1 MTDGEYQATFFIR
14 KKKKKKKK
22 THKSWDI
29 SSLHLF
35 GINFLFFWLCRSW
48 RTDWKWN
55 SRHWIRGGSFT
66 ADAFVTETCILQ
78 AQPITWPLLNPPKFT
93 EAATLIFSFT
103 YNKCGG
109 APVGGAAAAEA
120 TQSRSLTGRIR
131 CVLHCRLV
139 SWNTLLQSTWV
150 RLNSDSAIVHVGT
163 LWISFFCLYTKIS
176 L

>member
-35 GINFLFFWLCRSW
+35 GINFLFFDFVEVGGLIGNGTAATESGEDHLQPMHLSRRHAFCRP
-48 RTDWKWN
+48 N
-55 SRHWIRGGSFT
+55 PSRDPFWI
-66 ADAFVTETCILQ
+66 
-78 AQPITWPLLNPPKFT
+78 LLNSPK
-93 EAATLIFSFT
+93 LRPWSFLT

-109 APVGGAAAAEA
+109 APVGGAAAADA

>member
-14 KKKKKKKK
+14 KKKKKKK

-29 SSLHLF
+29 SSSHLF
-35 GINFLFFWLCRSW
+35 GINFLFFDFVEVGGLIGNG
-48 RTDWKWN
+48 TAA
-55 SRHWIRGGSFT
+55 RHWIRGGSFA

-93 EAATLIFSFT
+93 EDATLIFSFT

-163 LWISFFCLYTKIS
+163 LWISFFLS
-176 L
+176 LH

>member
-1 MTDGEYQATFFIR
+1 MGY
-14 KKKKKKKK
+14 
-22 THKSWDI
+22 
-29 SSLHLF
+29 
-35 GINFLFFWLCRSW
+35 FLVAPLRDQFLIFWLCRSW

-163 LWISFFCLYTKIS
+163 LWISFFVFTLKYLCKNK
-176 L
+176 